1 MQPDTSDR
9 GLTNRVLA
17 RLPQAEL
24 EMVAGS
30 LTPVRLDRRQ
40 LLYDP
45 ERPIAHVHFV
55 EHGIVSI
62 LSVVADG
69 SAVETATIGSEGM
82 IGMPLFH
89 GLESSEEQAI
99 VQVPGD
105 GYRLDAAVFTEW
117 LSRAPALTRM
127 LHHFAAFQFS
137 FAAQNSGCNRK
148 HTVAQRCARWLLIVR
163 DRMQTDEFQLTHDF
177 ISQMLGVRRASV
189 SETLAELQRL
199 GMIRTTRS
207 LLAITD
213 RAALER
219 VACGCYGIIR
229 AAQERM
235 IEGRRAHSVL
245 HDVTISRD
253 GVSTV
258 GDGTPTNAE
267 NEPPDR

>member
-1 MQPDTSDR
+1 MQSDTFER

-17 RLPQAEL
+17 RLPRSEL
-24 EMVAGS
+24 EIVAGH
-30 LTPVRLDRRQ
+30 LVPVRLERRQ

-45 ERPIAHVHFV
+45 ERPIAHVYFV

-69 SAVETATIGSEGM
+69 SAVETATIGKEGM

-99 VQVPGD
+99 VQVPGEA
-105 GYRLDAAVFTEW
+105 YRVDASVFTEW

-148 HTVAQRCARWLLIVR
+148 HTVAQRCARWFLIVR
-163 DRMQTDEFQLTHDF
+163 DRMETDEFQLTHDF

-189 SETLAELQRL
+189 SETLAELQRR

-207 LLAITD
+207 LIEITD
-213 RAALER
+213 RPALER
-219 VACGCYGIIR
+219 VACECYGIIR

-235 IEGRRAHSVL
+235 IEGRPAHSVL
-245 HDVTISRD
+245 HDVAVSRD

-258 GDGTPTNAE
+258 GDGTPEKAE
-267 NEPPDR
+267 SE